1 MPKLSAT
8 ILLVL
13 CALAAYSSTPNWKLK
28 KEESGIKIYTAHSD
42 SSAVKLIR
50 VELVVEATAEQ
61 LIAFMLDIPKQ
72 PEWLYNCET
81 AHLLERIAP
90 NEVTF
95 YAEVALPWPAS
106 NRDYCT
112 HMTITQKQPGHA
124 TIHSFAVPNCMP
136 AKPGKVRLKKS
147 VAHWEIMPISAT
159 EIKIVYELNTDP
171 GGSMPAWVTN
181 LFIAKGPI
189 ASFQKVREIV
199 RRPEYK
205 NADLPFLN

>member
-1 MPKLSAT
+1 MPKLSVT
-8 ILLVL
+8 LLLVL
-13 CALAAYSSTPNWKLK
+13 CALATFGAPNWKLK
-28 KEESGIKIYTAHSD
+28 KEENGIKIYTAHSD
-42 SSAVKLIR
+42 SSAVKLVR
-50 VELVVEATAEQ
+50 VELTMGATAEQ

-81 AHLLERIAP
+81 SRLLERIAP
-90 NEVTF
+90 NEVIF
-95 YAEVALPWPAS
+95 YAEVSLPWPAS

-124 TIHSFAVPNCMP
+124 TIHSYAVPDHLP

-181 LFIAKGPI
+181 MFIAKGPI

-199 RRPEYK
+199 KRPEYK
-205 NADLPFLN
+205 NVDLPFLN